1 MGGLPPPAFVI
12 ALYAAE
18 YLPQFTLSSDSK
30 ISTLVTLVL
39 LNSAVLGLLCKVE
52 MVVLLARGPCG
63 KPLHRGGRGCT
74 LKTPIVLLG
83 P

>member
-1 MGGLPPPAFVI
+1 MQESSTWGWGDGDKMSRCVCMGGLPPPAFVI

-52 MVVLLARGPCG
+52 MVVLLA
-63 KPLHRGGRGCT
+63 
-74 LKTPIVLLG
+74 
-83 P
+83 